1 MATPKQPR
9 KSTRTKKAT
18 GVAAETEVPL
28 ASGADVESMEGSST
42 SDGNTL
48 GSGETDSLDDRIRQ
62 RAYELYL
69 ARGGAGGSATD
80 DWLEAERQLRG
91 RQGLNA
97 AQSLDATSP

>member
-1 MATPKQPR
+1 
-9 KSTRTKKAT
+9 
-18 GVAAETEVPL
+18 
-28 ASGADVESMEGSST
+28 MEASST

-48 GSGETDSLDDRIRQ
+48 EAGETESLDDRIRR
-62 RAYELYL
+62 RAYELYI

-97 AQSLDATSP
+97 APSLDASTP